1 MLHASLLKSSER
13 ATLKIGFSE
22 CAMAGTEEV
31 YIGRVYM
38 SSPFLSPSFGLVRN
52 TKKCGKFAV

>member
-13 ATLKIGFSE
+13 AALKIGFSG
-22 CAMAGTEEV
+22 CDMASTEEV
-31 YIGRVYM
+31 YIGRVYT
-38 SSPFLSPSFGLVRN
+38 SRPFLSLSFGLVHN

>member
-13 ATLKIGFSE
+13 AALKIGFSE
-22 CAMAGTEEV
+22 CVMASTEEV
-31 YIGRVYM
+31 YIDRVYM
-38 SSPFLSPSFGLVRN
+38 SSRFLSPPFGLERN